1 MSHSYSVILRSILV
15 LIISAC
21 SPANLAFAKDYKVEV
36 LIFENLQEQIALE
49 SYQYQEIEDL
59 SSSAE
64 LWPIAPSMLLDEV
77 ERLDVSEDYQLLYY
91 YSWGQESLPVSESGA
106 MNVLEAFMRGWVKIY
121 AGHLLFINL
130 DLDYNGYRLTE
141 KRRIKLDEK
150 HFFDHPK
157 FGVLLQVS
165 RLEPEEEDLD
175 IIGEGKLTL
184 EQETLITQ
192 EGDSIVEVEQLGAD
206 PDLLLPDPQIV
217 ENLLSPFEPEESTTE
232 LPQHSDLQ
240 QSK

>member
-1 MSHSYSVILRSILV
+1 MSHAYSVIFRCILV
-15 LIISAC
+15 LIISTC
-21 SPANLAFAKDYKVEV
+21 SHANLAFAKDYKVEV

-77 ERLDVSEDYQLLYY
+77 ERLDISEDYQLLYY
-91 YSWGQESLPVSESGA
+91 YSWGQESLTVSESGA

-157 FGVLLQVS
+157 FGVLIQVS

-175 IIGEGKLTL
+175 SEGELTI
-184 EQETLITQ
+184 EKETLIT
-192 EGDSIVEVEQLGAD
+192 EEELIVKAEELDAE
-206 PDLLLPDPQIV
+206 PDLLLDSDTQIV
-217 ENLLSPFEPEESTTE
+217 RNLLSPFDPEESTTE
-232 LPQHSDLQ
+232 LPQRSDFQ